1 MDVTLILDRA
11 DYLEPDPSAWVVSIA
26 RQLIYG
32 LPVDSGRTR
41 VAVITYGDNAT
52 VNFDLVRYSK
62 TTDMSNALSFGYMG
76 QRSHIQVCT
85 IRYDTIRYGRLTC
98 AQKLTGWAA

>member
-1 MDVTLILDRA
+1 VDVTLILDRA
-11 DYLEPDPSAWVVSIA
+11 DYLEPDASAWVVSVA

-52 VNFDLVRYSK
+52 VNFDLDTYSK
-62 TTDMSNALSFGYMG
+62 TTDMVNEMSFGYMG
-76 QRSHIQVCT
+76 QRSHIQVYMYS
-85 IRYDTIRYGRLTC
+85 RAVHSQLDLPDHKYSS
-98 AQKLTGWAA
+98 